1 MKPKPPR
8 ALTLLA
14 FAVLLSL
21 LLVPAGAA
29 AGAVNPPPAEDNSPA
44 ALPVTTI
51 TVTSATDPDDSK
63 SKTCYTDPP
72 GAAGPPTS
80 PCTLRRAIVEAN
92 ALSAGERPIL
102 INFNIPE
109 NPVEGYVPALGAW
122 KIQVYPTIDLK
133 ALGYLRYG
141 SIIIDGTTQ
150 PGGRTTGP
158 KIIVV
163 GPGTGQKDGLAIG
176 ESAGQNANE
185 IRGLAFQN
193 LGDHLIINTDS
204 NVIEGNWFG
213 LNDDGTGPYLRNG
226 NPQDGSG
233 TSGVAISAGAR
244 HNTIRANYFLGFDGV
259 SAVLRESDNTF
270 AENRVGLASSGQAPG
285 KQTDPGLIC
294 TTVDWLGGGGV
305 RVEGKNQIIE
315 NNVIAALRQE
325 ISSTSMQP
333 EAITASGE
341 GHTIRNNRVG
351 LDDHGAEVGICGRGI
366 YLISAPKNMQVT
378 GNTIVEPRLAAISLN
393 DALYNG
399 NTLRS
404 NVVRKTSAWPQV
416 PGVAKAEDAIQLMPS
431 LPDPFEN
438 FKPAQITTINGAS
451 VSGASGAGSSCPNC
465 VIELFLDDRDN
476 VREALQSL
484 AVVTADASGNWS
496 ATLPGPLTDDQGLR
510 TTSTTAQYNTIAGM
524 NAGTTTGLSDL
535 YGAKYK
541 VYVPLVMRFGS

>member
-1 MKPKPPR
+1 LTVV
-8 ALTLLA
+8 ALV
-14 FAVLLSL
+14 VLLTL
-21 LLVPAGAA
+21 LLVPAGGA
-29 AGAVNPPPAEDNSPA
+29 AGTVTPPPAQGDSPA
-44 ALPVTTI
+44 VPPVTTI
-51 TVTSATDPDDSK
+51 TVTRGTDPDDSL

-80 PCTLRRAIVEAN
+80 PCTLRRAIVEAS

-109 NPVEGYVPALGAW
+109 NPADGYVPALGAW
-122 KIQVYPTIDLK
+122 KIQVYPTIQTVV
-133 ALGYLRYG
+133 LGRLRDG
-141 SIIIDGTTQ
+141 GVIIDGTTQ

-158 KIIVV
+158 KIVIV
-163 GPGTGQKDGLAIG
+163 GPGTGQKDGLVVG
-176 ESAGQNANE
+176 DVAGDNANE

-193 LGDHLIINTDS
+193 LGDHLIVNTDY

-233 TSGVAISAGAR
+233 TSGVAISAGAD
-244 HNTIRANYFLGFDGV
+244 HNTIRANYFLGLDGV

-270 AENRVGLASSGQAPG
+270 AENRVGLASNGQVPG
-285 KQTDPGLIC
+285 KQTDPSLIC
-294 TTVDWLGGGGV
+294 TTVDWFGGGGV
-305 RVEGKNQIIE
+305 RVEGKNQIVEDNI
-315 NNVIAALRQE
+315 IAALRQE
-325 ISSTSMQP
+325 ISGTSMQP

-341 GHTIRNNRVG
+341 GHTIRDNRIG

-366 YLISAPKNMQVT
+366 YLISAPKNMLVS

-404 NVVRKTSAWPQV
+404 NVVKKTSAWPQV
-416 PGVAKAEDAIQLMPS
+416 PGVARPEDAIQLMPS
-431 LPDPFEN
+431 LPDAFEN
-438 FKPAQITTINGAS
+438 FKPAQVTAINGAA
-451 VSGASGAGSSCPNC
+451 VSGTSGAGSPCPNC
-465 VIELFLDDRDN
+465 VVELFRDDRDS
-476 VREALQSL
+476 VKEALHSL
-484 AVVTADASGNWS
+484 AVVTADASGNWN

-535 YGAKYK
+535 YGGYK
-541 VYVPLVMRFGS
+541 VHIPLTMR